1 MAMIARYVLALTH
14 LPMFWLYCS
23 DRRREPHVVFRIN
36 RSVPY
41 RGACRIL
48 SEVVVSL
55 PICRRTDGPGNK
67 SAAAVGAYVV
77 QYRVHAV
84 STERAFVGA
93 DPRLG
98 RIRRQI
104 PVAIF
109 AVRSNL
115 QRHGLSVD
123 WG

>member
-93 DPRLG
+93 DPRICC
-98 RIRRQI
+98 IRRKHL
-104 PVAIF
+104 VAVLAGWPQF
-109 AVRSNL
+109 KHDAL
-115 QRHGLSVD
+115 TLSF
-123 WG
+123 